1 MFQEEVQHKDITIE
15 KSDQE
20 MRNQLLEHRPQT
32 ITNPTNL
39 EKAMGA
45 INEILY
51 PLSRDTMDLIE
62 PFFQQDGATCH
73 TTRFN
78 MEVLRNRFPGKL
90 LETSN
95 SLQDPQ
101 IYPHLIFSCGD
112 T

>member
-1 MFQEEVQHKDITIE
+1 MFQEEVQHNDITIE

-45 INEILY
+45 INEILF
-51 PLSRDTMDLIE
+51 PLSRNTMDLIE

-73 TTRFN
+73 TTRSN

-90 LETSN
+90 ISR
-95 SLQDPQ
+95 
-101 IYPHLIFSCGD
+101 FGD
-112 T
+112 IE

>member
-20 MRNQLLEHRPQT
+20 NRNQLLQHRPQT

-73 TTRFN
+73 TTRSN

-90 LETSN
+90 ISR
-95 SLQDPQ
+95 
-101 IYPHLIFSCGD
+101 FGD
-112 T
+112 IE